1 MITLIW
7 SNWYVHIDM
16 ITSIWSDWYDH
27 IDMITSNL
35 YMLGGSVSIKLSWRL
50 FLVESTTIM
59 RNDMLC
65 FASSKG
71 VNDLIM
77 SLNLQ
82 MQLPRFI
89 TYTNTVDM
97 IISLMWIYHLCDH
110 IIDMIISMTWVLDF
124 SCFCDHV
131 IIFNLS
137 YSLAYDRRL
146 PYAREV
152 IIQVRGG

>member
-1 MITLIW
+1 MIWSHWYDQIDMFTLIW
-7 SNWYVHIDM
+7 SHQ
-16 ITSIWSDWYDH
+16 YDQ

-77 SLNLQ
+77 SLSLQ

-89 TYTNTVDM
+89 TYTNTVGM
-97 IISLMWIYHLCDH
+97 IISLMWIYIIYVIILLTWSYQWHEYLIFHAFVIMLSCS
-110 IIDMIISMTWVLDF
+110 IYLIDMIDYEG
-124 SCFCDHV
+124 
-131 IIFNLS
+131 NNS
-137 YSLAYDRRL
+137 Y
-146 PYAREV
+146 
-152 IIQVRGG
+152 I